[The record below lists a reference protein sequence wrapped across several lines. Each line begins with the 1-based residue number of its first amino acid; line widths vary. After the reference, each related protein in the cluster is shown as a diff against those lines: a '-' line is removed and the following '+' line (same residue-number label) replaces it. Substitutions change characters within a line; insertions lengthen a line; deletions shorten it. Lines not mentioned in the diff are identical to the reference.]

1 MHIQINPKKFAAGAT
16 IIALILGALVFYQK
30 LFRAESDEKVSK
42 SPIEKIFGLF
52 SHGISK
58 QGIALSSLGALEK
71 VAKFL
76 PIEQDTKKEIETMDA
91 LAKEVLK
98 SDGQTR
104 TYLVLLQN
112 NMELRPGG
120 GFLGQYAIVK
130 IKNGEVVS
138 TFVEDANLLDQRIP
152 SGTTP
157 PYPFEKMMDIKN
169 WKFRDSNFSPDF
181 PTNIEKA
188 KYFYRQSG
196 GNNDFDGV
204 VAVNADVLSH
214 ILKLTGPINVPGYPG
229 EYTSDN
235 AVLKLESQVEKDFEA
250 QGISVENRKLILK
263 KLAAIIVERLAKIR
277 NIPRLSEFVLEELRN
292 KNVMLNFKNPELQQL
307 VNDVHWSGAVAKE
320 WDGDYLM
327 IVDANMGALKSDYYV
342 RRNVS
347 YAVDLTTQKPVATL
361 NITYDHKATQGDWRT
376 SDYHTYLRIYTPRG
390 TKLLERHMV
399 SYPNVGEELEKTY
412 LGFIA
417 HVLIGRQ
424 TKAEIK
430 YELPENIKD
439 NYRLL
444 IQKQSGVGDIPFHV
458 SVKSSSGEQILDTTL
473 KKDLKFEL
481 K

>member
-1 MHIQINPKKFAAGAT
+1 MHIQITPRKFAITAT
-16 IIALILGALVFYQK
+16 IMALFLGALVFYQK
-30 LFRAESDEKVSK
+30 LSHPQSNERTGK
-42 SPIEKIFGLF
+42 SPIEKIVNFF
-52 SHGISK
+52 SRGINK

-91 LAKEVLK
+91 LASEVLK
-98 SDGQTR
+98 TDNQTR
-104 TYLVLLQN
+104 TYLILLQN

-181 PTNIEKA
+181 PTNVEKA

-196 GNNDFDGV
+196 GDNNFDGV
-204 VAVNADVLSH
+204 IAVNADVLSH
-214 ILKLTGPINVPGYPG
+214 ILKLTGPITVPGYPG

-250 QGISVENRKLILK
+250 QGISIENRKLILK
-263 KLAAIIVERLAKIR
+263 KLAGIIIERLAKIR

-292 KNVMLNFKNPELQQL
+292 KNVMLNFKNSELQRL
-307 VNDVHWSGAVAKE
+307 INDVHWSGAVAKD

-327 IVDANMGALKSDYYV
+327 IVDANMGALKSDYYMS
-342 RRNVS
+342 RNVS
-347 YAVDLTTQKPVATL
+347 YAIDLTAQKPVVTL
-361 NITYDHKATQGDWRT
+361 NITYTHKATQGDWRT
-376 SDYHTYLRIYTPRG
+376 SDYHTYLRIYTPPG
-390 TKLLERHMV
+390 AKLIERHMV
-399 SYPNVGEELEKTY
+399 SYPNIGEELGKTY

-430 YELPENIKD
+430 YELPEKIKD

-458 SVKSSSGEQILDTTL
+458 SVKSESGEQTLDTTL